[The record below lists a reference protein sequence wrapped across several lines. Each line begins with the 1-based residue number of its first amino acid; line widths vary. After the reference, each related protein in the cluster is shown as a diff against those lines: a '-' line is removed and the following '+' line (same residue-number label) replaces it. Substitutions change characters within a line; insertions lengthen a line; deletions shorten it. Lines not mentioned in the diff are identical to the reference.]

1 MTATA
6 ATQRQAAAP
15 RRAQIRGDT
24 QRRSFPGQPAGW
36 PVQNSEPGGSAKGA
50 SVSYVVAGFSPRLV
64 GCVPMN
70 SLIVA
75 LLLAM
80 QVQGVAPNIMGFS
93 IQGTTVNLN
102 SFKGKKNVLVVF
114 YRTEA

>member
-1 MTATA
+1 M
-6 ATQRQAAAP
+6 
-15 RRAQIRGDT
+15 
-24 QRRSFPGQPAGW
+24 
-36 PVQNSEPGGSAKGA
+36 K
-50 SVSYVVAGFSPRLV
+50 
-64 GCVPMN
+64 

-80 QVQGVAPNIMGFS
+80 QVQGVAPNVSGFS

-114 YRTEA
+114 YRTQA

>member
-1 MTATA
+1 MTDPSGRMLAM
-6 ATQRQAAAP
+6 
-15 RRAQIRGDT
+15 
-24 QRRSFPGQPAGW
+24 
-36 PVQNSEPGGSAKGA
+36 K
-50 SVSYVVAGFSPRLV
+50 
-64 GCVPMN
+64 

-80 QVQGVAPNIMGFS
+80 QVQGVAPNISGFS

-114 YRTEA
+114 YRTQA